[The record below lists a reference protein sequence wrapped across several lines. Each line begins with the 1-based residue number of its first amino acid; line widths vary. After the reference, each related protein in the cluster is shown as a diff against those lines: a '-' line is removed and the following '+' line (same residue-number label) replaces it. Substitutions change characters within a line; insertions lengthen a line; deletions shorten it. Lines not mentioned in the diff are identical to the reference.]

1 MLDIRE
7 FPPQTKGLGAKLK
20 LSTTNQSRTSQLVQ
34 MPERG
39 KKCLQAECKTDQL
52 YGYNKLSLTEQ
63 HFKELMSLLL

>member
-39 KKCLQAECKTDQL
+39 EKMPA
-52 YGYNKLSLTEQ
+52 S
-63 HFKELMSLLL
+63 

>member
-7 FPPQTKGLGAKLK
+7 FPPQTTGLGAKLK

-39 KKCLQAECKTDQL
+39 EKMPA
-52 YGYNKLSLTEQ
+52 S
-63 HFKELMSLLL
+63 